1 MGTLDKRY
9 TSSSIAKMIL
19 SRLAFSAAVVAGQY
33 ADYYNNYAD
42 LDIDSIDKGFVFS
55 SSDYTDDLGNKKN
68 KNKNQQDFFG
78 TAAKQQLD
86 SSLSGTYHVNGHQC
100 WTCHGKSYAEC
111 ASNGAQAYCEG
122 EQFHCFVAEKKH
134 YGVVVQVEMGCKQD
148 NACFREFNMN
158 NRAYNGGN
166 AMPEIAGFNFGQFAV
181 NTYKQCFPGD
191 NTKDV
196 SLCRQCCK
204 TDNCN
209 SAWADSGIMTSDA
222 QWNDSTAHD

>member
-55 SSDYTDDLGNKKN
+55 SSDYTDDLGNN

-100 WTCHGKSYAEC
+100 WHATARAMLNAPPTVPKLTAR
-111 ASNGAQAYCEG
+111 ASNS
-122 EQFHCFVAEKKH
+122 
-134 YGVVVQVEMGCKQD
+134 
-148 NACFREFNMN
+148 
-158 NRAYNGGN
+158 
-166 AMPEIAGFNFGQFAV
+166 IALSLRKCTTVWSSKLRWAASK
-181 NTYKQCFPGD
+181 T
-191 NTKDV
+191 TLATV
-196 SLCRQCCK
+196 S
-204 TDNCN
+204 
-209 SAWADSGIMTSDA
+209 GP
-222 QWNDSTAHD
+222 

>member
-9 TSSSIAKMIL
+9 TSSSIVKMIL

-86 SSLSGTYHVNGHQC
+86 SGLAN
-100 WTCHGKSYAEC
+100 TCHGKSYAEC
-111 ASNGAQAYCEG
+111 ASSGATAYCEG
-122 EQFHCFVAEKKH
+122 EQFHCFVAEKMH

-148 NACFREFNMN
+148 NACYREWSLND
-158 NRAYNGGN
+158 RGYNGGN
-166 AMPEIAGFNFGQFAV
+166 TMPDIAGFNFGQFAT
-181 NTYKQCFPGD
+181 NTYKQCFPG
-191 NTKDV
+191 NANQDV
-196 SLCRQCCK
+196 SICRQCCS
-204 TDNCN
+204 TNNCN
-209 SAWADSGIMTSDA
+209 SGWKTSPLTSEA
-222 QWNDSTAHD
+222 EWMATGAHDFSHINA

>member
-86 SSLSGTYHVNGHQC
+86 SSLSGTYHVNG
-100 WTCHGKSYAEC
+100 
-111 ASNGAQAYCEG
+111 AQAYCEG
-122 EQFHCFVAEKKH
+122 EQFHCFVAEKMH

-148 NACFREFNMN
+148 NACYREWSLND
-158 NRAYNGGN
+158 RGYNGGN
-166 AMPEIAGFNFGQFAV
+166 TMPDIAGFNFGQFAT

-191 NTKDV
+191 ANQDV
-196 SLCRQCCK
+196 SICRQCCS
-204 TDNCN
+204 TNNCN
-209 SAWADSGIMTSDA
+209 SGWKTTPLTSEA
-222 QWNDSTAHD
+222 EWMATGAHDFSHINA

>member
-86 SSLSGTYHVNGHQC
+86 SSLSGTYHVNGHNAGHA
-100 WTCHGKSYAEC
+100 TARAMLNAPPTVPKLTAR
-111 ASNGAQAYCEG
+111 ASNS
-122 EQFHCFVAEKKH
+122 
-134 YGVVVQVEMGCKQD
+134 
-148 NACFREFNMN
+148 
-158 NRAYNGGN
+158 
-166 AMPEIAGFNFGQFAV
+166 IALSLRKCTTVWSSKLRWAASK
-181 NTYKQCFPGD
+181 T
-191 NTKDV
+191 TLATV
-196 SLCRQCCK
+196 S
-204 TDNCN
+204 
-209 SAWADSGIMTSDA
+209 GP
-222 QWNDSTAHD
+222 